1 MEAVRLLFVSIP
13 GVDRANPFGFSW
25 LRGCFPPKDPS
36 ARVALSWVCLD
47 SLVRIGTFQRV
58 APRYSGKLFFPRL
71 SSRAR
76 RRSGSPA
83 LAREM
88 SGLVMARRLSRILIF
103 CNDLSIR
110 QDSSTQRS
118 LRFAKARLQSLSLGR
133 TAEPMQPE
141 RPPIAYDRP
150 SDPGQNQ
157 EAHHRRRLARGPQ
170 TRAIVTGASATRS
183 CARCDRGRQDR
194 FYR

>member
-13 GVDRANPFGFSW
+13 GVDRANPFGFLGFGAVSRRRIRPRG
-25 LRGCFPPKDPS
+25 LRCLGFAWISRPNWHFS
-36 ARVALSWVCLD
+36 RVERRD
-47 SLVRIGTFQRV
+47 
-58 APRYSGKLFFPRL
+58 SGKLFFPRL

-110 QDSSTQRS
+110 QDSSTPRS

-150 SDPGQNQ
+150 SDPVESGGSSPPSPCPGTAN
-157 EAHHRRRLARGPQ
+157 ACYRDR
-170 TRAIVTGASATRS
+170 SATRS
-183 CARCDRGRQDR
+183 WCAV
-194 FYR
+194 